1 MPRPEHAWYVMDGY
15 AGVTMSLN
23 SGAMLSLTE
32 SPMKRMEPTGAAAGS
47 AGATGVA
54 AYHGANKSK
63 SPRKFQPDRVTEPAV
78 PVMVTDVV

>member
-1 MPRPEHAWYVMDGY
+1 MDGY

-54 AYHGANKSK
+54 AYQGANKSK